1 MNQPNLE
8 NLKNLDKKKK
18 LILILGIVAVLLLAI
33 PLSVRSKQKNLIRT
47 IYTAYKEN
55 PLKAKEKYDG
65 KKVTF
70 IARVD
75 LIESSGAY
83 ICVAPVNSMDGM
95 TDSVRC
101 YIKDEKSKNKI
112 TKIKKGD
119 SVKITGTFHLGDLGG
134 LIIDM
139 EVDVQ
144 SIS

>member
-8 NLKNLDKKKK
+8 SLKNLDKKKK

-55 PLKAKEKYDG
+55 PLKAKEKYDE

-75 LIESSGAY
+75 NIESSGAY
-83 ICVAPVNSMDGM
+83 IYVVPVNSMDGM